1 MPPKKEEKPKKKRGR
16 KPKPKTAAQS
26 EKPPPKKRG
35 RKPKGGKIIT
45 KIELDDKNK
54 NKTIPNVILHLKCST
69 KDINQESIS
78 KLEYNPT
85 LENIQAYNE
94 GDDLKVNEIE
104 ELASNTIENTT
115 NEKLNANALTTKP
128 FLSLN
133 GTSEI
138 PFDNQQQHIMKKT
151 EDHSNINIKNIW
163 DKLRKLKV
171 NLHNNNIN
179 DKQCGC
185 FWCTCKFD
193 NPAIYIP
200 KNYKNDKYNVYG
212 CFCSP
217 ECACAYLK
225 QEQIDSSTM
234 WERYAL
240 LNNLYGKI
248 YNYTKNI
255 KPAPNPYY
263 TLDKFYGNLT
273 IQEYRKLL
281 TNDRLLLIVQK
292 PISKI
297 SPDMYE
303 ENNEMPVIY
312 SNLLQDKSK
321 SKEPAKKKYRLKSN
335 IKKKTKT
342 NSLQKNF
349 NLV

>member
-1 MPPKKEEKPKKKRGR
+1 MPPKEEKPKKKRGR
-16 KPKPKTAAQS
+16 KPKPKPKTNNGV
-26 EKPPPKKRG
+26 KPPPKKRG
-35 RKPKGGKIIT
+35 RKPKGGKIVT
-45 KIELDDKNK
+45 KIDIDNKNK
-54 NKTIPNVILHLKCST
+54 KKTIPNVILHLKCST
-69 KDINQESIS
+69 KDIIQDSIS
-78 KLEYNPT
+78 KIEYSPT
-85 LENIQAYNE
+85 LENIEAYNKE
-94 GDDLKVNEIE
+94 DNLKVNELDDI
-104 ELASNTIENTT
+104 SSQNNTNIFDN
-115 NEKLNANALTTKP
+115 KS

-133 GTSEI
+133 NNTMENTI
-138 PFDNQQQHIMKKT
+138 ITEKKT
-151 EDHSNINIKNIW
+151 ISKTSKKKDDVNIKNIW
-163 DKLRKLKV
+163 NKLRKLKT

-193 NPAIYIP
+193 NPAIHIP

-225 QEQIDSSTM
+225 EEQIDSSTM

-263 TLDKFYGNLT
+263 TLDKFYGNLS

-312 SNLLQDKSK
+312 SNLLEEKSK
-321 SKEPAKKKYRLKSN
+321 IKEPAKKKYRLKSN

-342 NSLQKNF
+342 NSIQKNF